1 MNATKLYKSGDTYPT
16 EFRLTNSGYHILLH
30 KLIGQ
35 DTSFKSITTQTP
47 KLFSIGLVDIVIV
60 VSRKTYKTSRTTRL
74 CKK

>member
-1 MNATKLYKSGDTYPT
+1 M
-16 EFRLTNSGYHILLH
+16 LH